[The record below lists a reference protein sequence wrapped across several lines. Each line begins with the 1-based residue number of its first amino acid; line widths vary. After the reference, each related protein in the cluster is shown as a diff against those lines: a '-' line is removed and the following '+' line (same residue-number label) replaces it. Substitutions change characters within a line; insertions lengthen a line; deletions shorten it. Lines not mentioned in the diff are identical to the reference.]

1 MLFGPMIR
9 PVSMASFSVAASAGS
24 LSPYRLCS
32 RPGRSASAGLR
43 LDGAQPSTGAGP
55 RMISGV
61 TPPTPK
67 PLSVCPVAF
76 CAPGRA
82 SSARLSQP
90 DSVWPGAVMPDSSTS

>member
-1 MLFGPMIR
+1 MLTRHVPGNGP
-9 PVSMASFSVAASAGS
+9 V
-24 LSPYRLCS
+24 
-32 RPGRSASAGLR
+32 
-43 LDGAQPSTGAGP
+43 DGANAAIWYDLVDPTDEEIRSVEQAC
-55 RMISGV
+55 GV

-90 DSVWPGAVMPDSSTS
+90 DSVWPGAVIPDSSTS